1 MVSIMALNSIKE
13 IIDDIRQGKMVILMD
28 DEDRENEGDLIIAAE
43 AVTPEIVTFFARE
56 ACGLICLPITEER
69 AIQLNL
75 PLMVDKNKSTHTT
88 NFTVSIEAA
97 TGTTTGISA
106 ADRARTVQ
114 AAIAP
119 NAKPEDI
126 IQPGHIFPLIAKQG
140 GVLSRAG
147 HTEAGV
153 DLARLGGFQP
163 AALIVEIMNEDGT
176 MAQRPELE
184 AFAAKHNLKI
194 GTIADLIEYRAMNDK
209 TVERIEQKS
218 ITTAFG
224 EFDLHVF
231 HDREDNTR
239 HYALSKGD
247 IQADK
252 PTLVRV
258 QTLST
263 LRDIFQTVLPNEA
276 PGWSLPRAMQRIAE
290 EGEGV
295 LVLVGQKESDDSVL
309 DQIKLF
315 PELPKPTQR
324 SVSEEGQ
331 IVFRVIGAGS
341 QMLNQL
347 GVGKMRI
354 MGPPIRYNGISG
366 FHLEV
371 VEFV

>member
-1 MVSIMALNSIKE
+1 MALNSITE

-56 ACGLICLPITEER
+56 ACGLICLPITEEK

-153 DLARLGGFQP
+153 DLARLGGYQP

-176 MAQRPELE
+176 MAQRPQLE

-209 TVERIEQKS
+209 TVERIEQKT
-218 ITTAFG
+218 INTNFG

-239 HYALSKGD
+239 HYALSKGT
-247 IQADK
+247 INAEK

-258 QTLST
+258 QTLNT
-263 LRDIFQTVLPNEA
+263 LRDIFQTVINDDTVA
-276 PGWSLPRAMQRIAE
+276 WSLPKSLQHIAE
-290 EGEGV
+290 AGEGV
-295 LVLVGQKESDDSVL
+295 LVLVGQQENDDSL
-309 DQIKLF
+309 LEQIRMF
-315 PELPKPTQR
+315 PELPKPEPR

-331 IVFRVIGAGS
+331 IVYRVIGAGS
-341 QMLNQL
+341 QILSQL

-354 MGPPIRYNGISG
+354 MGPPTRYNGISG

-371 VEFV
+371 VEFVND

>member
-1 MVSIMALNSIKE
+1 MALNSITE

-56 ACGLICLPITEER
+56 ACGLICLPITEEK

-153 DLARLGGFQP
+153 DLARLGGYQP

-176 MAQRPELE
+176 MAQRPQLE

-209 TVERIEQKS
+209 TVERIEQKT
-218 ITTAFG
+218 INTNFG

-239 HYALSKGD
+239 HYALSKGT
-247 IQADK
+247 INAEK

-258 QTLST
+258 QTLNT
-263 LRDIFQTVLPNEA
+263 LRDIFQTVINDDTVT
-276 PGWSLPRAMQRIAE
+276 WSLPKSLQHIAE
-290 EGEGV
+290 AGEGV
-295 LVLVGQKESDDSVL
+295 LVLVGQQENDDSL
-309 DQIKLF
+309 LEQIRMF
-315 PELPKPTQR
+315 PELPKPEPR

-331 IVFRVIGAGS
+331 IVYRVIGAGS
-341 QMLNQL
+341 QILSQL

-354 MGPPIRYNGISG
+354 MGPPTRYNGISG

-371 VEFV
+371 VEFVND

>member
-1 MVSIMALNSIKE
+1 MALNSIQE

-43 AVTPEIVTFFARE
+43 AVTPEVVTFFARE

-75 PLMVDKNKSTHTT
+75 PLMVDRNKSTHST

-119 NAKPEDI
+119 DAKPEDI

-153 DLARLGGFQP
+153 DLARLGGYQP

-184 AFAAKHNLKI
+184 AFAEKHNIKI
-194 GTIADLIEYRAMNDK
+194 GTIADLIEYRAMHDA

-231 HDREDNTR
+231 HDRVDNTR

-247 IQADK
+247 IKADQ

-258 QTLST
+258 QTLNT
-263 LRDIFQTVLPNEA
+263 LRDLFQTVLPDTNTT
-276 PGWSLPRAMQRIAE
+276 WSLPHSLKTIADA
-290 EGEGV
+290 GEGV
-295 LVLVGQKESDDSVL
+295 LVLVGQKESDDSL
-309 DQIKLF
+309 LEQIRMF
-315 PELPKPTQR
+315 PELPKPEPR
-324 SVSEEGQ
+324 SVSEQGQ

-341 QMLNQL
+341 QILTQL
-347 GVGKMRI
+347 GVGKMRL
-354 MGPPIRYNGISG
+354 MGPPSRYNGISG

-371 VEFV
+371 VEFVEN